1 MSCLYGIGIV
11 EKGCVG
17 IQPIRR
23 QEMEKKKI
31 KRKVKTRN
39 PYATSLNKA
48 QYKKRIVPSKKKDIK
63 PEIDYEN

>member
-1 MSCLYGIGIV
+1 
-11 EKGCVG
+11 
-17 IQPIRR
+17 
-23 QEMEKKKI
+23 MEKKKI

-63 PEIDYEN
+63 PEIDHEKW

>member
-1 MSCLYGIGIV
+1 MSCLYGIGTA

-17 IQPIRR
+17 IHTIRR
-23 QEMEKKKI
+23 QEMEKKRI

-39 PYATSLNKA
+39 PYATSLNKM
-48 QYKKRIVPSKKKDIK
+48 QYKKKIVPNKRKNLK